1 MEAPVITSALDEGYL
16 REHPIRV
23 AEDTGDDVAA
33 ASDWKSQE
41 DEAKIADHLRAL
53 GYLE

>member
-1 MEAPVITSALDEGYL
+1 ML
-16 REHPIRV
+16 RGLTTV
-23 AEDTGDDVAA
+23 SFFADDVAA
-33 ASDWKSQE
+33 AADWKSQE